1 MYLIQNKGDALMKL
15 LITGG
20 HVITMDPVIGNGRFN
35 VLVEND
41 RIVAVGPEVQA
52 HDAQKLDASG
62 CIVIPG
68 LVNAHMHTW
77 QTALRGVTANWTL
90 PTYFRSVH
98 AGLATCFNPDDLYI
112 GTLVGALNQL
122 NLGTT
127 TLGDWCH
134 NNPTPDH
141 TDRAI
146 DGLTESGI
154 RAVFFHGSPK
164 PDPKPGQKHFS
175 EIPHP
180 RGEIERLLKGKLKSR
195 DARVTLGM
203 AILGPHYST
212 YEVAEHDF
220 QLAAEFDLIASMHCA
235 GLEPKTPDG
244 WERLAERDLLG
255 TTTNIVHGNN
265 LSDEQLR
272 MMVSRGVTFSVA
284 PETEMTQGHGHP
296 ITGRLRDAGGAPSL
310 GVDLESAIAGD
321 MFTVARVALASQR
334 ALDNAQSRVDSGQL
348 PAHSTISTS
357 EALSWITI
365 RGAEALGLQDRIGSL
380 TPGKQADVVLIRA
393 DGLSMR
399 PVHDPVSA
407 VLMQASAANVD
418 TVLVAGEFKKRA
430 GKLLYEQLEQRLDE
444 LDASGNRISD
454 RVAKLVPA

>member
-1 MYLIQNKGDALMKL
+1 MKL

-20 HVITMDPVIGNGRFN
+20 QVITMDPAIGNGRFN
-35 VLVEND
+35 VLIEND
-41 RIVAVGPEVQA
+41 RIVSIGPDVQA
-52 HDAQKLDASG
+52 ADAQKLDATG
-62 CIVIPG
+62 YIVIPG

-98 AGLATCFNPDDLYI
+98 AGLATSFNPDDLYI
-112 GTLVGALNQL
+112 GTLIGALNQL

-134 NNPTPDH
+134 NNPTPAH

-146 DGLTESGI
+146 DGLLESGI

-180 RGEIERLLKGKLKSR
+180 RHEVERLLKSR
-195 DARVTLGM
+195 FADYDGLVTLGL

-212 YEVAEHDF
+212 YDVSEHDF
-220 QLAAEFDLIASMHCA
+220 RLAAEFGLIASMHCA

-244 WERLAERDLLG
+244 WERLAADGLLG
-255 TTTNIVHGNN
+255 PSTNIVHGNN
-265 LSDEQLR
+265 LTDGQLR
-272 MMVSRGVTFSVA
+272 MMLDRGVTFSVA

-296 ITGRLRDAGGAPSL
+296 ITGRLRDAGSAPSL
-310 GVDLESAIAGD
+310 GVDLESAISGD

-334 ALDNAQSRVDSGQL
+334 AMDNAQARVNTEQL
-348 PAHSTISTS
+348 PTQSTISTT

-380 TPGKQADVVLIRA
+380 TPGKQADAVLIRA
-393 DGLSMR
+393 NSISMR
-399 PVHDPVSA
+399 PVHDPVA
-407 VLMQASAANVD
+407 TVVMQASAAHVD
-418 TVLVAGEFKKRA
+418 TVLVAGKFRKLG
-430 GKLLYEQLEQRLDE
+430 GKLLFENLEERLNE
-444 LDASGNRISD
+444 LDRSGAGISE
-454 RVAKLVPA
+454 RFAAAFHT

>member
-1 MYLIQNKGDALMKL
+1 MKL

-35 VLVEND
+35 LLIED
-41 RIVAVGPEVQA
+41 GRIVDIGPEVQS
-52 HDAQKLDASG
+52 HDAEQLDASG

-68 LVNAHMHTW
+68 LINAHMHTW

-146 DGLTESGI
+146 DGLLESGI
-154 RAVFFHGSPK
+154 RAVYFHGSPK

-180 RGEIERLLKGKLKSR
+180 RGEIERLLKNRFARR

-212 YEVAEHDF
+212 YEVSEHDF
-220 QLAAEFDLIASMHCA
+220 RLAAEFELIASMHCA
-235 GLEPKTPDG
+235 GLDPKTPDG
-244 WERLAERDLLG
+244 WERLAEANLLG
-255 TTTNIVHGNN
+255 PTTNIVHGNN
-265 LSDEQLR
+265 LTDAQLR
-272 MMVSRGVTFSVA
+272 MMIDRGVTFSVA

-296 ITGRLRDAGGAPSL
+296 ITGRLRDAGSAPSL

-334 ALDNAQSRVDSGQL
+334 ALDNAEARAETGQL

-357 EALSWITI
+357 DALSWITI
-365 RGAEALGLQDRIGSL
+365 RGAEALGLQDRLGSL

-407 VLMQASAANVD
+407 VLMQGSAANVD
-418 TVLVAGEFKKRA
+418 TVLVAGEFKKRD
-430 GKLLYEQLEQRLDE
+430 GKLLYEHLEQRLDE
-444 LDASGNRISD
+444 LDASGHRISE
-454 RVAKLVPA
+454 RFAALVPA

>member
-1 MYLIQNKGDALMKL
+1 MKL

-20 HVITMDPVIGNGRFN
+20 QVITMDPAIGNGRFN
-35 VLVEND
+35 VLIEND
-41 RIVAVGPEVQA
+41 RIVDIGPEVQA
-52 HDAQKLDASG
+52 HEAEQLDASG

-68 LVNAHMHTW
+68 LINAHMHTW

-146 DGLTESGI
+146 DGLLESGI
-154 RAVFFHGSPK
+154 RAVYFHGSPK

-180 RGEIERLLKGKLKSR
+180 RSEIERLLKSRFASR
-195 DARVTLGM
+195 DAKVTLGM

-212 YEVAEHDF
+212 YEVSEHDF
-220 QLAAEFDLIASMHCA
+220 QLAAEFELIASMHCA

-244 WERLAERDLLG
+244 WERLAEDNLLG
-255 TTTNIVHGNN
+255 PTTNIVHGNN
-265 LSDEQLR
+265 LTDAQLR
-272 MMVSRGVTFSVA
+272 MMIDRGVTFSVA

-296 ITGRLRDAGGAPSL
+296 ITGRLRDAGSAPSL

-334 ALDNAQSRVDSGQL
+334 ALDNAQARADTGQL

-357 EALSWITI
+357 DALSWITI
-365 RGAEALGLQDRIGSL
+365 RGAEALGLQDRVGSL

-399 PVHDPVSA
+399 PVHDPVSS
-407 VLMQASAANVD
+407 VLMQGSAANVD
-418 TVLVAGEFKKRA
+418 TVLVAGEFKKRD
-430 GKLLYEQLEQRLDE
+430 GKLLYEHLERRLDE
-444 LDASGNRISD
+444 LDASGRRISE
-454 RVAKLVPA
+454 RFAELVAA

>member
-1 MYLIQNKGDALMKL
+1 MKL

-20 HVITMDPVIGNGRFN
+20 HVITMDPAIGNGRFS
-35 VLVEND
+35 VLIEND
-41 RIVAVGPEVQA
+41 QIVAVGPQVQVD
-52 HDAQKLDASG
+52 DAERLDATG

-68 LVNAHMHTW
+68 LINAHMHTW

-98 AGLATCFNPDDLYI
+98 AGLATLFNPDDLYI

-134 NNPTPDH
+134 NNPTPAH

-146 DGLTESGI
+146 DGLLESGI

-180 RGEIERLLKGKLKSR
+180 RAEIERLLKDRFTSR
-195 DARVTLGM
+195 EARVTLGM

-220 QLAAEFDLIASMHCA
+220 LLAAEFALVASMHCA

-255 TTTNIVHGNN
+255 PTTNIVHGNN
-265 LSDEQLR
+265 LTGAQLR
-272 MMVSRGVTFSVA
+272 MMIDRGVTFSIA

-321 MFTVARVALASQR
+321 MFTVARMALASQR
-334 ALDNAQSRVDSGQL
+334 ALDNAQSRADSGQL
-348 PAHSTISTS
+348 PAHSTISTA

-365 RGAEALGLQDRIGSL
+365 RGAEALGLQDRVGSL
-380 TPGKQADVVLIRA
+380 TPGKQADVVLVRA

-407 VLMQASAANVD
+407 VLMQGSAANVD
-418 TVLVAGEFKKRA
+418 TVLIAGEFKKRD
-430 GKLLYEQLEQRLDE
+430 GKLLYGQLEQRLDE
-444 LDASGNRISD
+444 LDASGARINA
-454 RVAKLVPA
+454 RFAELATA

>member
-1 MYLIQNKGDALMKL
+1 MKL

-20 HVITMDPVIGNGRFN
+20 QVITMDPAIGNGRFN
-35 VLVEND
+35 VLIEND
-41 RIVAVGPEVQA
+41 RIVSVGPDVQA
-52 HDAQKLDASG
+52 ADAQKLDSTG

-98 AGLATCFNPDDLYI
+98 AGLATSFNPDDLYI
-112 GTLVGALNQL
+112 GTLIGALNQL

-134 NNPTPDH
+134 NNPTPAH

-146 DGLTESGI
+146 DGLLESGI

-180 RGEIERLLKGKLKSR
+180 RHEVERLLKSR
-195 DARVTLGM
+195 FADYDGLVTLGL

-212 YEVAEHDF
+212 YDVSEHDF
-220 QLAAEFDLIASMHCA
+220 RLAAEFGLIASMHCA

-244 WERLAERDLLG
+244 WERLAADGLLG
-255 TTTNIVHGNN
+255 PSTNIVHGNN
-265 LSDEQLR
+265 LTDGQLR
-272 MMVSRGVTFSVA
+272 MMLDRGVTFSVA

-296 ITGRLRDAGGAPSL
+296 ISGRLRDAGSAPSL
-310 GVDLESAIAGD
+310 GVDLESAISGD

-334 ALDNAQSRVDSGQL
+334 AMDNAQARVNTEQL
-348 PAHSTISTS
+348 PTQSTISTT

-380 TPGKQADVVLIRA
+380 TPGKQADAVLIRA
-393 DGLSMR
+393 DGISMR
-399 PVHDPVSA
+399 PVHDPVA
-407 VLMQASAANVD
+407 TVVMQASAAHVD
-418 TVLVAGEFKKRA
+418 TVLVAGKFRKLG
-430 GKLLYEQLEQRLDE
+430 GKLLYENLEERLNE
-444 LDASGNRISD
+444 LDRSGAGISE
-454 RVAKLVPA
+454 RFAAAFHT

>member
-1 MYLIQNKGDALMKL
+1 MKM

-20 HVITMDPVIGNGRFN
+20 HVITMDEAIGNGRFN
-35 VLVEND
+35 VLIEND
-41 RIVAVGPEVQA
+41 EIVAIGADVQA
-52 HDAQKLDASG
+52 NDAEQLDATG

-68 LVNAHMHTW
+68 LINAHMHTW
-77 QTALRGVTANWTL
+77 QTALRGVAANWTL

-98 AGLATCFNPDDLYI
+98 AGLATLFTPDDLHI

-134 NNPTPDH
+134 NNPTPEH

-146 DGLTESGI
+146 DGLQESGI
-154 RAVFFHGSPK
+154 RAVYFHGSPK

-180 RGEIERLLKGKLKSR
+180 RGEIERLLKDRFTNR
-195 DARVTLGM
+195 DVRVTLGM

-212 YEVAEHDF
+212 YDVAEHDF
-220 QLAAEFDLIASMHCA
+220 LLAAEYDLIASMHCA

-244 WERLAERDLLG
+244 WERLAERNLLG
-255 TTTNIVHGNN
+255 PTTNIVHGNN
-265 LSDEQLR
+265 LSAAQLR
-272 MMVSRGVTFSVA
+272 MMVGRGVTFSVA

-334 ALDNAQSRVDSGQL
+334 ALDNAQARVDSGQL
-348 PAHSTISTS
+348 PAHSTLSTLD
-357 EALSWITI
+357 ALSWITI
-365 RGAEALGLQDRIGSL
+365 RGAEALGLQDRVGSL
-380 TPGKQADVVLIRA
+380 TPGKQADVVLVRA

-399 PVHDPVSA
+399 PVHDPVSS
-407 VLMQASAANVD
+407 VLMQGSAANVD
-418 TVLVAGEFKKRA
+418 TVLVAGEFRKRD
-430 GKLLYEQLEQRLDE
+430 GKLLYGKVEQRLDE
-444 LDASGNRISD
+444 LDASGHRINERFS
-454 RVAKLVPA
+454 KLVAA